1 MAIAICNNRN
11 VWKKKITYPFQRL
24 YIIYTLNLVINES
37 LMELWLAN
45 VSLAFQ
51 VAPAF
56 NKLGPTATGQN
67 MQNIEPGRIF
77 LQILSLADLFN
88 LQNEI
93 YRIYADCLD
102 EYPAK
107 IILPTQ

>member
-1 MAIAICNNRN
+1 
-11 VWKKKITYPFQRL
+11 
-24 YIIYTLNLVINES
+24 
-37 LMELWLAN
+37 MELWLAN

-56 NKLGPTATGQN
+56 NKLESTATGQN

-102 EYPAK
+102 E
-107 IILPTQ
+107 